1 MCHLRWLI
9 LPDFYSHAPYGTW
22 RTFICEWADGGG
34 FLLTRPLRDVTR
46 FSSPC
51 FFCSLFLLT
60 RPLRDVTSW
69 LAFLIFI
76 LVFLL
81 TRPLRDVTNPLF
93 RICQLFSI
101 STHTPLTGRDLVRFR
116 LCSRI
121 AISTHTPLTGR
132 DIPESLIACSN
143 KHFYSHAP
151 YGTWQTYP
159 VPLIGDVE
167 FLLTRPLRDVTKG
180 RNYIGSVGV
189 FLLTRPLRD
198 VTLTH

>member
-1 MCHLRWLI
+1 MTKQI
-9 LPDFYSHAPYGTW
+9 ENVN
-22 RTFICEWADGGG
+22 RTI
-34 FLLTRPLRDVTR
+34 
-46 FSSPC
+46 S
-51 FFCSLFLLT
+51 FLLT